1 MSNEITIRLKCSIK
15 EICNILEDKNF
26 KLIEKF
32 ILDDTYFT
40 PKELDFK
47 NMSYREILSKA
58 ILLRNIT
65 EFIPERKVVTLTF
78 KSKQIDDNGNILE
91 QNKVDCEI
99 INAKAGKTFIEAI
112 GYKELMNIKEN
123 DIVYGKDGLHIAI
136 KDIENGDKL
145 IEVETVEGNV
155 ELDTINKLK
164 EKLNELQIPIDTNDY
179 FVKKAEIELRKIL

>member
-1 MSNEITIRLKCSIK
+1 MSNEITVRLKCNIK
-15 EICNILEDKNF
+15 EMCNLLEDKNF
-26 KLIEKF
+26 QLIEKF

-47 NMSYREILSKA
+47 NMSYRDILSKA

-99 INAKAGKTFIEAI
+99 INAEAGKTFIEAI

-136 KDIENGDKL
+136 KDIKNGDKL
-145 IEVETVEGNV
+145 IEVETVDGNV
-155 ELDTINKLK
+155 ELNTINKLK

-179 FVKKAEIELRKIL
+179 FVKKAEIELKKIL

>member
-1 MSNEITIRLKCSIK
+1 MSNEITVRLKCNIK
-15 EICNILEDKNF
+15 EMCNLLEDKNF
-26 KLIEKF
+26 QLIEKF

-47 NMSYREILSKA
+47 NMSYRDILSKA

-99 INAKAGKTFIEAI
+99 INAEAGKTFIEAI

-123 DIVYGKDGLHIAI
+123 DIVYGKDGLYIAI

-145 IEVETVEGNV
+145 IEVETVDGNV
-155 ELDTINKLK
+155 ELNTINKLK

-179 FVKKAEIELRKIL
+179 FVKKAEIELKKIL